1 MKPGDLGKLMD
12 EAFAK
17 VNPVDEKHRAMLERL
32 QTRFSEANQSMTQEV
47 NKIKQEFEERF
58 APQEALEVKEETQR
72 LRLEREQDAKEAI
85 KAMSAAFDEQA
96 ELILRIAGARKVD

>member
-1 MKPGDLGKLMD
+1 
-12 EAFAK
+12 
-17 VNPVDEKHRAMLERL
+17 MLERL